1 MSKFT
6 VESTY
11 HLPAYRHRTYDA
23 ATPADACRQAIEDDD
38 WSAEKFDYE
47 AAGEAYITGI
57 WSGADAAYRAESV
70 AVPSQFHGTIQ
81 RKADHFQELFDQLA
95 YAAPNRWA
103 CRLSTSIVGCRGQ
116 LSRLRRQ
123 KRSLR
128 YAATPVSRQSS
139 QGHEQHHRTR
149 FRGSN
154 HQLTDEGLLA
164 ADVSNAAHVANLVRR
179 DV

>member
-23 ATPADACRQAIEDDD
+23 ATPADACRQAIEEDD

-47 AAGEAYITGI
+47 TAGEPYITGI

-95 YAAPNRWA
+95 YAAQPMG
-103 CRLSTSIVGCRGQ
+103 LSTVDFDRWLPRAIVAIE
-116 LSRLRRQ
+116 
-123 KRSLR
+123 K
-128 YAATPVSRQSS
+128 AKAIIE
-139 QGHEQHHRTR
+139 H
-149 FRGSN
+149 
-154 HQLTDEGLLA
+154 
-164 ADVSNAAHVANLVRR
+164 RR
-179 DV
+179 DPDEQTEPPGS

>member
-23 ATPADACRQAIEDDD
+23 ATPADACRQVIEDDD

-47 AAGEAYITGI
+47 TAGEVYITGI

-70 AVPSQFHGTIQ
+70 AVPSQFQETIQ

-95 YAAPNRWA
+95 YAAQPMG
-103 CRLSTSIVGCRGQ
+103 LSTVDFDRWLPRAIVAVEKAKAIIEERCDPDE
-116 LSRLRRQ
+116 L
-123 KRSLR
+123 
-128 YAATPVSRQSS
+128 TEPP
-139 QGHEQHHRTR
+139 
-149 FRGSN
+149 GS
-154 HQLTDEGLLA
+154 
-164 ADVSNAAHVANLVRR
+164 
-179 DV
+179 